1 MNSIVRSRKIDKEHY
16 HGKGNVERYC
26 NLPLLEFDSKARRLV
41 VGFFW
46 QAISRRGFRMKIRK
60 NEKVRLLCTSKA
72 VTVFC
77 VGMFMFL
84 SSMFF
89 INNVNAEVFKATAY
103 CSCEK
108 CCDKDPSDEWYGI
121 TASGKRTRWGTVA
134 VDKRVIK
141 LGSTLRIKEFP
152 DTIFRAEDVGGA
164 IKGNHIDVWFPSH
177 REALKF
183 GVQKI
188 VVQRV
193 RNG

>member
-1 MNSIVRSRKIDKEHY
+1 
-16 HGKGNVERYC
+16 
-26 NLPLLEFDSKARRLV
+26 
-41 VGFFW
+41 
-46 QAISRRGFRMKIRK
+46 MKIIKEGKVGSFYTRK
-60 NEKVRLLCTSKA
+60 S
-72 VTVFC
+72 VTVFLA
-77 VGMFMFL
+77 GMFMFL

-89 INNVNAEVFKATAY
+89 VNNVNAEVFKATAY

-121 TASGKRTRWGTVA
+121 TASGKRARWGTVA

-141 LGSTLRIKEFP
+141 LGSTLRIKGFP
-152 DTIFRAEDVGGA
+152 NTLFRAEDVGGA

-188 VVQRV
+188 VIERV